1 MATEC
6 TGAELFFQGPG
17 RRTIRA
23 GFDGGDI
30 TSDGGVLL
38 LQEVEERT
46 KIVEQFA
53 LCFDD
58 HRSPSRVEHTVRD
71 LLAQRV
77 FGIALGYEDL
87 NDHDELRFDPLLATA
102 VGKRDPKGLKR
113 ARARDRGASLA
124 TSSTLNRVELARPDD
139 AASHRYKR
147 VVLREEF
154 VDQVLLDV
162 FVQSFDEAPDE
173 IVLDFDA
180 TDDPLHGKQEG
191 RFFHGYYGHYCYLPL
206 YVFCG
211 DHLLVARL
219 RPSDIDASAGTVEE
233 LERIV
238 PALRE
243 CWPDVRIVVR
253 GDSGFCRDGIMAW
266 CEDHDVAY
274 VFGLARNGRLVRR
287 VSRALTRAKRKHK
300 KTGGAAR
307 YFEEL
312 RYRTRS
318 SWTRERR
325 VVAKAEHLD
334 KGSNPRFIVTSL
346 TRRQIGPKRL
356 YERVYCARGDMENRI
371 KEQQLF
377 CFADRTSAHTMRAN
391 QVRLYFSSI
400 AYTLL
405 VASRQIG
412 LRGTDLARAQCNTI
426 RTKLLKIGAVVRVSV
441 RKVWV
446 SLSRACPYADIFRV
460 AVANLRAP
468 PAPAV

>member
-6 TGAELFFQGPG
+6 TGAALLFQGPS
-17 RRTIRA
+17 RREIRA
-23 GFDGGDI
+23 DFDGGDI
-30 TSDGGVLL
+30 SSDGGVLL
-38 LQEVEERT
+38 LQETEERT
-46 KIVEQFA
+46 KIIEQFSY
-53 LCFDD
+53 CFDD
-58 HRSPSRVEHTVRD
+58 YRNETRIEHSVRD

-87 NDHDELRFDPLLATA
+87 NDHDDLRFDPLLATA
-102 VGKRDPKGLKR
+102 VGKDDPKGLKR
-113 ARARDRGASLA
+113 LRERDRGAALA
-124 TSSTLNRVELARPDD
+124 TSSTLNRVELARPDN
-139 AASHRYKR
+139 AKTHRYKR

-211 DHLLVARL
+211 DHLLAARL
-219 RPSDIDASAGTVEE
+219 RPSDIDGSAGTVDE

-243 CWPDVRIVVR
+243 QWPDVKIIVR
-253 GDSGFCRDGIMAW
+253 GDSGFCREEIMAW
-266 CEDHDVAY
+266 CENRSVDY
-274 VFGLARNGRLVRR
+274 VLGLARNSRLVKRIA
-287 VSRALTRAKRKHK
+287 SPLKRAKRRHDQ
-300 KTGGAAR
+300 TGRSAR
-307 YFEEL
+307 YFEEF
-312 RYRTRS
+312 RYRTKT
-318 SWTRERR
+318 SWSRERR
-325 VVAKAEHLD
+325 VIGKAEHLG
-334 KGSNPRFIVTSL
+334 KGSNPRFVVTSL
-346 TRRQIGPKRL
+346 ARYRCGAKKL
-356 YERVYCARGDMENRI
+356 YEDLYCARGDMENRI

-377 CFADRTSAHTMRAN
+377 CFADRTSAATMRAN

-405 VASRQIG
+405 TALRRIG

-426 RTKLLKIGAVVRVSV
+426 RTKLLKIGAIVRVTV

-446 SLSRACPYADIFRV
+446 SLSRACPYVDTFRV
-460 AVANLRAP
+460 VVANLRAP
-468 PAPAV
+468 PACRA

>member
-6 TGAELFFQGPG
+6 TGRDLLFQGPG
-17 RRTIRA
+17 RRTVRA
-23 GFDGGDI
+23 AFDGGDI

-38 LQEVEERT
+38 LQEAEERA
-46 KIVEQFA
+46 KIIEQFA
-53 LCFDD
+53 HCFDD
-58 HRSPSRVEHTVRD
+58 HRDPTRVEHTVRD

-77 FGIALGYEDL
+77 YGIALGYEDL

-102 VGKRDPKGLKR
+102 IGKTDPKGLKR

-124 TSSTLNRVELARPDD
+124 TSSTLNRVELSRPDD

-162 FVQSFDEAPDE
+162 FVQSFGEPPE
-173 IVLDFDA
+173 EVVLAFDA

-191 RFFHGYYGHYCYLPL
+191 RFFHGYYGHYCSLPL

-211 DHLLVARL
+211 DHLLVARR
-219 RPSDIDASAGTVEE
+219 RPSDIDGAAGTVDE

-243 CWPDVRIVVR
+243 QWPDVRIVVR
-253 GDSGFCRDGIMAW
+253 GDSGFCREPIMAW
-266 CEDHDVAY
+266 CENHRVDY
-274 VFGLARNGRLVRR
+274 VFGLARNSRLVKR
-287 VSRALTRAKRKHK
+287 VSKALARAKRKHAA
-300 KTGGAAR
+300 TGRAAR

-312 RYRTRS
+312 RYRTQK
-318 SWTRERR
+318 SWSRERR
-325 VVAKAEHLD
+325 VVGKAEHLD
-334 KGSNPRFIVTSL
+334 KGSNPRFVVTSF
-346 TRRQIGPKRL
+346 TRSRIGPKKL
-356 YERVYCARGDMENRI
+356 YEDVYCARGDMENRI

-377 CFADRTSAHTMRAN
+377 CFADRTSAQTMRAN

-405 VASRQIG
+405 AALRRIG

-426 RTKLLKIGAVVRVSV
+426 RTKLLKIGAIVRVSV

-446 SLSRACPYADIFRV
+446 SLSRACPYADIFRA
-460 AVANLRAP
+460 AVANLRGP
-468 PAPAV
+468 PHPVA

>member
-6 TGAELFFQGPG
+6 TGRDLRFQGPG

-38 LQEVEERT
+38 LQEAEKRA
-46 KIVEQFA
+46 KIIEQFA
-53 LCFDD
+53 HCFDD
-58 HRSPSRVEHTVRD
+58 HRDPARVEHTVRE
-71 LLAQRV
+71 LLGQRV

-87 NDHDELRFDPLLATA
+87 NDHDELRFDPLLAAA
-102 VGKRDPKGLKR
+102 VGKTDPKGLKR

-124 TSSTLNRVELARPDD
+124 TSSTLNRVELSRPDD
-139 AASHRYKR
+139 AAAHRYKR

-154 VDQVLLDV
+154 VDAVLLDV
-162 FVQSFDEAPDE
+162 FVQSFAAPPE
-173 IVLDFDA
+173 EVVLDFDA

-219 RPSDIDASAGTVEE
+219 RPSDIDGSAGTVDE

-243 CWPDVRIVVR
+243 QWPDVRIIVR
-253 GDSGFCRDGIMAW
+253 GDSGFCRESIMSW
-266 CEDHDVAY
+266 CEDHNVDY
-274 VFGLARNGRLVRR
+274 VFGLARNSRLVKR
-287 VSRALTRAKRKHK
+287 VSKSLARAKHKHAA
-300 KTGGAAR
+300 TGRAAR

-312 RYRTRS
+312 RYRTQK
-318 SWTRERR
+318 SWSRERR

-334 KGSNPRFIVTSL
+334 KGSNPRFVVTSF
-346 TRRQIGPKRL
+346 TRGRIGPKKL
-356 YERVYCARGDMENRI
+356 YEDIYCARGDMENRI

-377 CFADRTSAHTMRAN
+377 CFADRTSAQTMRAN

-400 AYTLL
+400 AYSLL
-405 VASRQIG
+405 AALRRIG

-426 RTKLLKIGAVVRVSV
+426 RTKLLKIGAIVRISV
-441 RKVWV
+441 RNVWV
-446 SLSRACPYADIFRV
+446 SLSRACPYAAIFRA
-460 AVANLRAP
+460 AVANLRGP
-468 PAPAV
+468 PLPAA